1 LAATLRPCNL
11 AAIKKSGSR
20 SGPTLNFSLLSES
33 YEISLSAI

>member
-20 SGPTLNFSLLSES
+20 SGPTLNFSLLAKS
-33 YEISLSAI
+33 YEMSLTGI